1 MAIKFDNSFCAMR
14 FFLWKAWKFFLRNDS
29 VLLSQ
34 KIYILF
40 TQWKFFLRNET
51 FDSQIL
57 YSFCAMTQNVI
68 RITKLYPLILHRN
81 NFKCQSPHL
90 RQNSHIYWFISISVQ
105 KSFCSNFSFYSVI
118 KRILHSKINPWP
130 RVSASGHPPKILNF
144 SICLHFS
151 AERDIARSAT
161 SLLSLHSTKLNS

>member
-1 MAIKFDNSFCAMR
+1 MNLKELLRYFFRRFLHSISNGIDSLCAMTIQ
-14 FFLWKAWKFFLRNDS
+14 LDNFFLRNDC

-34 KIYILF
+34 
-40 TQWKFFLRNET
+40 QWKFFLRNET
-51 FDSQIL
+51 SESQIL
-57 YSFCAMTQNVI
+57 DSFCAMTQNVI

-118 KRILHSKINPWP
+118 KRILHSKINP
-130 RVSASGHPPKILNF
+130 
-144 SICLHFS
+144 
-151 AERDIARSAT
+151 
-161 SLLSLHSTKLNS
+161 